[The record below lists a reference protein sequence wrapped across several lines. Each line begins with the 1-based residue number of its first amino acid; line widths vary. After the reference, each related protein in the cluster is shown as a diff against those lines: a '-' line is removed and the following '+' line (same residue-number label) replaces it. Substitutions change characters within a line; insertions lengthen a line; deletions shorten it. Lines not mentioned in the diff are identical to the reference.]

1 MSNRYS
7 TIFESK
13 LPAFI
18 KDDPA
23 YSRFIEFFAAY
34 YKWFDDTYAIYG
46 FGDKLD
52 IDSGFQEFYAYYA
65 ADFLPYFPD
74 IDTIAADKIKLLKI
88 NKELY
93 TSKGIPDSFKFLFRA
108 LYNTNVEVYPT
119 SDFILKPSDGKWIVP
134 KSIKIKSTDQRFL
147 NINNFKIFGETSK
160 SIGVVEKSKING
172 KFTQIYLSNIQR
184 VFSSSE
190 TIKVL
195 DYDNK
200 EVYFLNGEYIKYD
213 KYPPEGAIALSS
225 KIIGSLSNV
234 TINPNRRGKYYKVGD
249 PVVLT
254 DGFSELTENPV
265 GASAII
271 SEVTTGQIQK
281 VVITKNGYGFRTYPN
296 SEIQVIKS
304 DGVVDANAL
313 CIISLVDDS
322 HPANV
327 AYVTNDCIEDNYTIA
342 LGANNFNFSRTANA
356 NTQLKNCFSYLAYTT
371 YPITAVTVRNGGG
384 GYEEPPVLEFHSSFN
399 ANTLNAYRQ
408 DIDDLGILA
417 PIDIINGGQGY
428 NVTND
433 TINISGGSGSFAY
446 ARIKSVNANGAITAV
461 EYYYNTAN
469 PYSIGGMGYN
479 TANLPTVNVSSATG
493 SNSILTIPAILGT
506 GVEYTLETDRIGAIT
521 KISLIDNGEDYI
533 STPNVSLRVQDI
545 VITGTTVESINPDTC
560 IIYQG
565 NLQTPAFY
573 GKIKS
578 VSSIYFNPQTSEQVF
593 SIRVYD
599 YRGAISGVTSCN
611 VYNTITESIASVVQL
626 QSDYTT
632 TTYKN
637 GIKIFGDGSAKATAA
652 FLDGL
657 IADEGRYLNTD
668 GQPSAHSVIQSDV
681 YNYFTYIL
689 TAEKDYDSYKD
700 TIKNLLHPIGTQL
713 ITRNLLKSESRFTVS
728 SNSSI
733 HTGIH
738 VIGISTLVKQ
748 NDNTAINFSNTIN
761 VYANVDLDTIFTTNS
776 TISII
781 GHNNFYIYSTIN
793 HIDTSNSRI
802 QLDDSVQYKFPNVYN
817 GYTVSNS
824 VIITNN
830 NYSDTKYSMNTFI
843 GIGDAITIGNN
854 SPIAIDAILGNTL
867 YFTNTLNP
875 SGNVSYTA
883 NVTIIKDLSSNNIT
897 KYTTV

>member
-7 TIFESK
+7 TIFDSK

-18 KDDPA
+18 KDDPS
-23 YSRFIEFFAAY
+23 YSRFIEFFDAY
-34 YKWFDDTYAIYG
+34 YQWFDDTYDIYG

-65 ADFLPYFPD
+65 ADFLPYFPNV
-74 IDTIAADKIKLLKI
+74 DTIAADKIKLLKI
-88 NKELY
+88 IKELY
-93 TSKGIPDSFKFLFRA
+93 KSKGIPDSFKFLFRA
-108 LYNTNVEVYPT
+108 LYNTNVEVYAT

-134 KSIKIKSTDQRFL
+134 KSIKIKSIDPAFL

-172 KFTQIYLSNIQR
+172 KFTQIYLSNIER
-184 VFSSSE
+184 VFSSAE
-190 TIKVL
+190 TIRVL
-195 DYDNK
+195 DNNNK
-200 EVYFLNGEYIKYD
+200 DVYFLNGKYVKYD
-213 KYPPEGAIALSS
+213 ISPPEGAVTLTS
-225 KIIGSLSNV
+225 KIIGSLSNI
-234 TINPNRRGKYYKVGD
+234 TITPTRRGKYYKVGD

-254 DGFSELTENPV
+254 NGFSPITENPI
-265 GASAII
+265 GASAIV
-271 SEVTTGQIQK
+271 SEVTSGQIQK
-281 VVITKNGYGFRTYPN
+281 VVITKSGYGFRTYPN

-304 DGVVDANAL
+304 DGNVDTNAL

-322 HPANV
+322 RPANV
-327 AYVTNDCIEDNYTIA
+327 GYVTNDCIEDNYTIT

-384 GYEEPPVLEFHSSFN
+384 GYESPPLLEFHSSFN

-417 PIDIINGGQGY
+417 PIDIINGGRDY
-428 NVTND
+428 TTND
-433 TINISGGSGSFAY
+433 TINILGGDGNFAY
-446 ARIKSVNANGAITAV
+446 ARIKSVNANGSITAV
-461 EYYYNTAN
+461 EYYYNTNN
-469 PYSIGGMGYN
+469 PYSIGGMGYKN
-479 TANLPTVNVSSATG
+479 ANLPTVNVASATG

-521 KISLIDNGEDYI
+521 KISLIDNGEDYV

-545 VITGTTVESINPDTC
+545 VITGTAVESINPDTC
-560 IIYQG
+560 IVYQG
-565 NLQTPAFY
+565 NLETPSFY
-573 GKIKS
+573 GKIGS
-578 VSSIYFNPQTSEQVF
+578 VSSIYFNPETSEQVF

-611 VYNTITESIASVVQL
+611 VYNTTTESTVSVIQL

-637 GIKIFGDGSAKATAA
+637 GIKIFGDGSAKATAK

-657 IADEGRYLNTD
+657 IFDEGRYLNTD
-668 GQPSAHSVIQSDV
+668 GQPSAHSVLQSDV

-700 TIKNLLHPIGTQL
+700 IIKNLLHPIGTQL
-713 ITRNLLKSESRFTVS
+713 ITRNLLKSESSFNIS
-728 SNSSI
+728 SNSVVY
-733 HTGIH
+733 TGIP
-738 VIGISTLVKQ
+738 ILGISTLVKQ

-761 VYANVDLDTIFTTNS
+761 IYANVDIDTLFTVNS
-776 TISII
+776 NISII
-781 GHNNFYIYSTIN
+781 GDTNCSIYSTIN
-793 HIDTSNSRI
+793 NIDTDNNRI
-802 QLDDSVQYKFPNVYN
+802 QLNDSIQYKFPNIYS

-824 VIITNN
+824 IIITSNN

-843 GIGDAITIGNN
+843 GIGDSITIGNN
-854 SPIAIDAILGNTL
+854 SPIEINAISGNRL
-867 YFTNTLNP
+867 YFTTTLNP
-875 SGNVSYTA
+875 SGNVSHTA
-883 NVTIIKDLSSNNIT
+883 NVTIIKDLSSNKIT
-897 KYTTV
+897 KYITV